1 MKGQRLAVWIA
12 VLAVI
17 LIVASHSFAQLI
29 NYDRLNKARAQKG
42 LAPIPVPG
50 KTTDVSQPP
59 EPFWAKGDTKVTTK
73 EEQAYDVNNDGKL
86 QKAEVKIFLRDN
98 LDEIDKKGGVTV
110 SSPILKAYD
119 KSGDGIVS
127 RLEAEK
133 IRQEVR

>member
-1 MKGQRLAVWIA
+1 MKTLRLAVWIVVLAA
-12 VLAVI
+12 VLV
-17 LIVASHSFAQLI
+17 VASHSFAQLI
-29 NYDRLNKARAQKG
+29 NYDRLNKTRAQKG
-42 LAPIPVPG
+42 LPPIPVPG
-50 KTTDVSQPP
+50 KAADVAQPP

-73 EEQAYDVNNDGKL
+73 EEEAYDVNNDGKM

-119 KSGDGIVS
+119 KSGDGVVS